1 MKLTSPYK
9 SHAEGLGTVIMRVGI
24 VGGLDRSEVSLE
36 RLALM
41 HGHGFEHH
49 TGSMRG
55 QAAAELERLIKRC
68 DLVVIITDVNSHSA
82 VRLARKLLRA
92 HPRPALLVRRM
103 GARRFV
109 QLLQG
114 GVAPANEPQVGV
126 G

>member
-1 MKLTSPYK
+1 
-9 SHAEGLGTVIMRVGI
+9 MRVGI

-49 TGSMRG
+49 TGFMRG
-55 QAAAELERLIKRC
+55 QAAAELERLVIRC

-92 HPRPALLVRRM
+92 HSRPPALLVRRM

-109 QLLQG
+109 ELLQG
-114 GVAPANEPQVGV
+114 SVAPTGAEVQIGV